1 MAKTVEEN
9 AKKVQKYIVRTNRA
23 GVFYGEIK
31 NHERN
36 NNITMANVRKVW
48 YWDGACAVEELATN
62 GTTCPEDCKLTVTV
76 KEMTVMDAI
85 QIIPVTEKA
94 AKSLDGVKEWK
105 REDD

>member
-1 MAKTVEEN
+1 MAEKI
-9 AKKVQKYIVRTNRA
+9 KKEAQKFIVRTNRA

-31 NHERN
+31 KQDGNTV
-36 NNITMANVRKVW
+36 TMANVRKVW
-48 YWDGACAVEELATN
+48 HWDGACAVEELATN
-62 GTTCPEDCKLTVTV
+62 GTTRPENCKLTVMV

-85 QIIPVTEKA
+85 QIIPVTAKA